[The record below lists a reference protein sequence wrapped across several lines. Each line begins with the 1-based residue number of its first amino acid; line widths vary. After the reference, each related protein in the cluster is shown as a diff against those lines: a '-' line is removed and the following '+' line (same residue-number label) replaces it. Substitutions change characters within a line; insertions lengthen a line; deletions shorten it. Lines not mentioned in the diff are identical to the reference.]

1 VTLASVDVNGIC
13 DPRFAPVRE
22 VFARNFTEFPEGGAA
37 VAVAIDGKILVDLWA
52 GTANAAR
59 SRAWE
64 RDTIVNV
71 YSTTKGMV
79 ALAAHMLA
87 DRGKLDFDAPVA
99 RYWPEFA
106 QAGKE
111 RLPVRYLLT
120 HQAGLPDID
129 GELPA
134 GAALDW
140 NAMTT
145 ALAAERPRWEPGTK
159 QGYHTSTYGW
169 LVGEVIR
176 RVSGKTPGQF
186 IRDEIA
192 KPLGVSFHLGF
203 NPIGYHVAE
212 ILQDNRQGV
221 SSRGANALRGV
232 ASAMRGVDPNS
243 REYRMAELPASNGH
257 ANARAL
263 ATIYGALARG
273 GEWGKTRL
281 LSPWAI
287 ERASVEQA
295 NGIDETLKVP
305 THRTL
310 GFMLRFAEFGDAR
323 PATSFGHAGSGGS
336 QGFADP
342 AKRLGFGYVMNQMM
356 SPLPGDPRPPTGG
369 MDPRGQHLVRAV
381 YACL

>member
-1 VTLASVDVNGIC
+1 MTLASVDVNGIC

-37 VAVAIDGKILVDLWA
+37 VAIAIDGQMVVDLWA

-71 YSTTKGMV
+71 YSTTKGIV

-87 DRGKLDFDAPVA
+87 DRGNLDLDAPVA

-111 RLPVRYLLT
+111 QLPVRYLLT
-120 HQAGLPDID
+120 HQAGLPDIE

-145 ALAAERPRWEPGTK
+145 ALAAERPHWEPGTK
-159 QGYHTSTYGW
+159 QGYHTSTFGW

-192 KPLGVSFHLGF
+192 KPLGVSFHVGF
-203 NPIGYHVAE
+203 NPIGFHVAE
-212 ILQDNRQGV
+212 ILQDNREGV
-221 SSRGANALRGV
+221 SSRGANASHGV

-243 REYRMAELPASNGH
+243 REYRMAELPATNGH

-281 LSPWAI
+281 LSPKAI
-287 ERASVEQA
+287 ERAAMEHA

-310 GFMLRFAEFGDAR
+310 GFMLRFAEFDDSR

-369 MDPRGQHLVRAV
+369 MDPRGQNLVRAV